1 MKKTVTMS
9 QEFQDK
15 LIEFIDKRFEDTDR
29 RIFELSDYV
38 KTELSEIK
46 KEVKKTNGRVTDI
59 EKFNISCPMPI
70 VKETVERLD
79 RSTKI
84 IQILSEKPQLTIT
97 LVIII
102 ALLAGLPNWLA
113 FFGITG

>member
-1 MKKTVTMS
+1 MS
-9 QEFQDK
+9 QDFQDK
-15 LIEFIDKRFEDTDR
+15 LMTFIDTRFSDTDR
-29 RIFELSDYV
+29 RIHDLSDYV
-38 KTELSEIK
+38 KEELSEIK

-59 EKFNISCPMPI
+59 EKFNIQCPMPT
-70 VKETVERLD
+70 VKETVDRLD
-79 RSTKI
+79 KSTRI
-84 IQILSEKPQLTIT
+84 IQLFSEKPQLTIT